1 MIVFCDID
9 WTLADCGHRVVTYDN
24 RVYVPG
30 HFFDYNDVNW
40 RVFNKKENI
49 LKDTVF
55 PKSIESIQKL
65 SEVHTLIYV
74 TSRERKTI
82 TATTEWLWRHG
93 FPYGKV
99 FCCTENNSKIISNKE
114 YVFARYKD
122 EILKQNAVMYDDDFS
137 GKLHQIVS
145 KYNIKLLQPD
155 YVFGK
160 KGFWLKEHKRLQK
173 RNWKP

>member
-1 MIVFCDID
+1 MFPKRNEGRNSLPPSLWKPRFRQKRKRFSLDGFELIP
-9 WTLADCGHRVVTYDN
+9 AEG
-24 RVYVPG
+24 
-30 HFFDYNDVNW
+30 
-40 RVFNKKENI
+40 